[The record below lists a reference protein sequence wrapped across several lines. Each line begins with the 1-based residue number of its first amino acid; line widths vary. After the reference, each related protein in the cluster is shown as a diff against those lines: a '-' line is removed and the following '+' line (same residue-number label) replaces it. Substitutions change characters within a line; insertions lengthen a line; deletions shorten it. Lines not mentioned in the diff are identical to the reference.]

1 MKRFLIIGQG
11 SIGKPLAE
19 RLTAHGQVMAV
30 AMSAKTYQVPV
41 TLLQK
46 PAQMLTADDICGI
59 THIAIIITP
68 RKQGKVAT
76 SDDYKDSYLSVCQS
90 VAQLYRDIASQ
101 AQLEQVLFVSSTA
114 VYGENAGEWID
125 ERTPAVPTSP
135 TAQVLLQAEQALQ
148 AVFGDKTVIVRPSGI
163 YHLGSTR
170 LIEQA
175 KSAHHTGV
183 PSHHYTNRIM
193 DGDLIAILEHIL
205 MTSMP
210 KPIYLATDT
219 LPATSFDVLSFI
231 ADTLGYPPPA
241 PIDGAMTGKRIRHN
255 LPDDWLSVPD
265 YRVGYGQVMAKMA
278 E

>member
-19 RLTAHGQVMAV
+19 RLTVHGQVMAV
-30 AMSAKTYQVPV
+30 ATSTKAYQAPV

-46 PAQMLTADDICGI
+46 PAQTLTADDICGV

-76 SDDYKDSYLSVCQS
+76 ADDYKGSYLSVCQS
-90 VAQLYRDIASQ
+90 VTQLYRDSASQ
-101 AQLEQVLFVSSTA
+101 VQLEQVLFVSSTA

-148 AVFGDKTVIVRPSGI
+148 SVFGDKAVIVRPSGI

-175 KSAHHTGV
+175 KSAHHAGV

-193 DGDLIAILEHIL
+193 DSDLIAILERIL
-205 MTSMP
+205 MTSTP

-219 LPATSFDVLSFI
+219 LPVTSFDVLSFI
-231 ADTLGYPPPA
+231 ADTLGHPPPT

-255 LPDDWLSVPD
+255 LPDGWLAVPD